1 MLFKKKPPPAPK
13 RPRTERRPDGVL
25 YAVTGA
31 SRLAAKTTWTAQQL
45 AGERRLLVWDYK
57 GEWSTRYRCRRVTTL
72 RELEACVV
80 PSAPPARIAFH
91 QVSGMVAQ
99 FDAFCRLAWVY
110 VRAHGAPLIVE
121 ETASV
126 TTPGKAPAAWGDIC
140 RLGLGFGSDIYALTQ
155 RPAESDKT
163 ALGNATV
170 IHCGV
175 MGTPDD
181 RRTMAKYL
189 DVDVADVA
197 ALQRLEWIERDKRT
211 GELARGF
218 VRPITRAR

>member
-1 MLFKKKPPPAPK
+1 MFWKKNPKPAPPP
-13 RPRTERRPDGVL
+13 RPRTERRRDGVL

-31 SRLAAKTTWTAQQL
+31 SRLAGKTEWTVQQL
-45 AGERRLLVWDYK
+45 AGERRLLLWDYK
-57 GEWSTRYRCRRVTTL
+57 GESKRYHCRRVTSID
-72 RELEACVV
+72 ELARCVV
-80 PSAPPARIAFH
+80 PAAAPERIAFH
-91 QVSGMVAQ
+91 VLNRQAAL
-99 FDAFCRLAWVY
+99 FDSFCRLAWVY
-110 VRAHGAPLIVE
+110 IRAHGAPLIVE

-126 TTPGKAPAAWGDIC
+126 TSPGKAPPAWGDIC

-189 DVDVADVA
+189 DVDVADVE
-197 ALQRLEWIERDKRT
+197 ALRRLEWIERDKRT

-218 VRPITRAR
+218 VRVRG